1 MKITYLLPFPSGMSL
16 WAALVT
22 CSLPSSPHS
31 WHQRA
36 GPDSLSRAPITTTW
50 FRLGSK
56 YAEYTYTLFPFAD
69 CQESFRTL
77 VGGSSPGHLSPRPP
91 WVGVLGNFDVTMV
104 TFGVAGLASI
114 SCSDF
119 TWSLG
124 SIGAYMW
131 PPFSAR
137 QRSKVKNVYAPTT
150 MYIHRWTL
158 LISQAQEPLSF
169 AFSHSPTYSIYIRFY
184 TFVAIE
190 SRSMKAID
198 LSLTELCYYLTISSL
213 FHPYSTY
220 TESKICP
227 QRNFKWSRSNYY
239 LATTILSIITSR
251 IICWPGSDEWTK
263 KSNISSDQSKPE
275 WIVYHTPPSRRS
287 CIFSFDPQW
296 RLRGK

>member
-36 GPDSLSRAPITTTW
+36 GPDNLSRAPITTTW

-91 WVGVLGNFDVTMV
+91 WVWVLGNFDVTVV
-104 TFGVAGLASI
+104 TFGVAGLVSI

-184 TFVAIE
+184 TFVAISSRGRWRPSI
-190 SRSMKAID
+190 SRSQSSATIWLLPHCSTRIPPTLNQKYVRREILNGHAPTIISQPRFSYSNNIAHYM
-198 LSLTELCYYLTISSL
+198 LTWFWWMNE
-213 FHPYSTY
+213 
-220 TESKICP
+220 KI
-227 QRNFKWSRSNYY
+227 QY
-239 LATTILSIITSR
+239 
-251 IICWPGSDEWTK
+251 
-263 KSNISSDQSKPE
+263 
-275 WIVYHTPPSRRS
+275 
-287 CIFSFDPQW
+287 
-296 RLRGK
+296 